1 MSINFSSWKNL
12 LKTNNVALLQP
23 AIKLQRSLGTFE
35 TWGFGLTGHVGW
47 IGTAPVIH
55 AVLGTKAIFVWLPG
69 VLISVALNLQV
80 KHLGM
85 CWPNMAGGTPNYAA
99 KLLSKFPLLARYVAI
114 GYFLGWVAA
123 PAVYAIVL
131 TDLIRASLEGSGI
144 PCPEM
149 LLKFGFT
156 AIAFI
161 VGLSGTRTLGILHLF
176 FVIPAVVS
184 LLTFCI
190 QGIGWL
196 ALSPESPGFFPAELS
211 VPSFGEWA
219 KWFFISTYSVYS
231 CETASSFVADSRK
244 PAKTAEFLRFA
255 AWLVPIIFLGGSW
268 VLTRLANQPVG
279 DNLYLNL
286 LAAAKLFWGESAST
300 IITLLISFSC
310 LLSCATTVSNTSRI
324 LYQLSVDG
332 HISPV
337 FSVVSRRGVL
347 GPALLFTFILSI
359 LCLAIGNLSHVV
371 MVTGTGYLISI
382 MGLHLGLWLRRDSP
396 ESLWPRW
403 ALGFLVLE
411 IAVLLV
417 GGFAWGWQELIIGLL
432 FPLAILALDRVISY
446 GKLPIFQPQWWIK
459 HYYAKSKTHHQDF
472 IFLQVI
478 VLLVLICSS
487 VSIGWIFSY
496 NLVRAA
502 SQHSLDLL
510 VVLLVTLSF
519 IGVAIACW
527 TTLPQIT
534 SIDDAREE
542 AENLFI
548 NALDAI
554 LVVDNTGVIVKTNP
568 AAVAVLKMSKEALV
582 GQHLQKLCSHLV
594 GLPHQWSSRSEQSFF
609 SNTNESRILE
619 VSISSN
625 CQQMLQEYTV
635 ILRDVTER
643 KQAESLRESEE
654 RYALAVRGANDG
666 LWDWNLQTNEIYY
679 SVRWKAM
686 LGYQENEIQNNLY
699 EWFNRVDAEDLEQV
713 RVEFSA
719 HLEGLTPYFENE
731 HRLLHKDGT
740 YRWMLS
746 RGQVVRDATGKAHR
760 VAGSQTDVTA
770 RRLAEQQLLH
780 DALHDSLT
788 GLSNR
793 VLFSDRL
800 AHVLSLAKRRQDYN
814 FAVLFIDL
822 DRFKVINDSLGH
834 SVGDQLLSAIAQR
847 LRVCLRTS
855 DTFARL
861 GGDEFA
867 ILLEDV
873 QQEEDATY
881 VAERIGHEL
890 RLPFNL
896 NGNEVFAA
904 ASIGVLLGSND
915 YNRPEELL
923 RDADTAMY
931 RAKAQGKGCYEV
943 FNIDMRDRAIALL
956 HLENDLRRAVENQE
970 FQLHYQP
977 IVSLKNQKIIGF
989 EALVRWQHPQKGLI
1003 APMEFIPVA
1012 EDTGLIVPLGWW
1024 VLKEACRQ
1032 MRVWQLQFAVEPP
1045 LTINVN
1051 LSGKQ
1056 FTQLNLIDQIEQI
1069 LIETGLDASSL
1080 KLEITESCIM
1090 ENMQSAAF
1098 MLSKLQ
1104 EIGVQVAIDDF
1115 GTGYSSL
1122 AYLHRFPVN
1131 TLKIDRSFINGL
1143 DGDGLEIVRA
1153 IVNLAWNLGMEVVA
1167 EGVETELQ
1175 IDQLNA
1181 LKSNAGQEYL
1191 GQGYLFSKPLNSNAA
1206 TALMSVGLACGETSN
1221 AGGINLL

>member
-1 MSINFSSWKNL
+1 MSINFSNL
-12 LKTNNVALLQP
+12 SKSLKVNTSAKEDIQHP
-23 AIKLQRSLGTFE
+23 AMHLQRSLGVLE

-55 AVLGTKAIFVWLPG
+55 AALGSKAIFVWLPG
-69 VLISVALNLQV
+69 VFVSVVLNLQV
-80 KHLGM
+80 QRLAM
-85 CWPNMAGGTPNYAA
+85 CWSNMAGGTPNYAA
-99 KLLSKFPLLARYVAI
+99 RLLSKYPLLARYTAI
-114 GYFLGWVAA
+114 GYYLGWVAA

-131 TDLIRASLEGSGI
+131 TDLIKTSLAYSGI
-144 PCPEM
+144 PCPETA
-149 LLKFGFT
+149 LKFGFT

-161 VGLSGTRTLGILHLF
+161 VGLSGTRALGILHLF
-176 FVIPAVVS
+176 FVVPAFIS
-184 LLTFCI
+184 LLAFCI

-196 ALSPESPGFFPAELS
+196 ALSPASPGFFPAQLA

-219 KWFFISTYSVYS
+219 KWFFIATYSVYS
-231 CETASSFVADSRK
+231 GETASSFVADSRQ
-244 PAKTAEFLRFA
+244 PAKTTQFLKFS
-255 AWLVPIIFLGGSW
+255 AWLIPVVFLGGSW
-268 VLTRLANQPVG
+268 VLMQLGNRPVG

-286 LAAAKLFWGESAST
+286 LTAATPFWGASASV
-300 IITLLISFSC
+300 IVTLLVAFCC
-310 LLSCATTVSNTSRI
+310 LLSCATTVCNTSRV

-332 HISPV
+332 HLSPV
-337 FSVVSRRGVL
+337 FAVVSKRGVL
-347 GPALLFTFILSI
+347 TPALLFTFILSMA
-359 LCLAIGNLSHVV
+359 CLAIGNLSHVV

-382 MGLHLGLWLRRDSP
+382 MGLHLGLWLRRGSP
-396 ESLWPRW
+396 EVIFPRW
-403 ALGFLVLE
+403 ALGFLVVE

-417 GGFAWGWQELIIGLL
+417 GGISWGWQDLILGLL
-432 FPLAILALDRVISY
+432 FPLAILALDWVIAHT
-446 GKLPIFQPQWWIK
+446 KLPIYQPQWWIK
-459 HYYAKSKTHHQDF
+459 HFYARSKVQQQDF
-472 IFLQVI
+472 VFPQVV

-487 VSIGWIFSY
+487 ATIGWLFSY
-496 NLVRAA
+496 ELAK
-502 SQHSLDLL
+502 SISLHNIDLL

-519 IGVAIACW
+519 MGVAIACW
-527 TTLPQIT
+527 TTLPQIA
-534 SIDDAREE
+534 SIDDAREQ

-554 LVVDNTGVIVKTNP
+554 LVVDETGAIVKSNP
-568 AAVAVLKMSKEALV
+568 AAATLLKMASEALI
-582 GQHLQKLCSHLV
+582 GQHLQNLCSHLV
-594 GLPHQWSSRSEQSFF
+594 GKPSQWSNRSEQTLFA
-609 SNTNESRILE
+609 NTSKSRILE
-619 VSISSN
+619 VSVSGDPK
-625 CQQMLQEYTV
+625 QALQEYTV

-643 KQAESLRESEE
+643 KQAEALRESEE

-686 LGYQENEIQNNLY
+686 LGYQEDEIQKNLY
-699 EWFNRVDAEDLEQV
+699 EWLNRVYADDLEQV
-713 RVEFSA
+713 RVELSA

-731 HRLLHKDGT
+731 HRLLHKDGS

-746 RGQVVRDATGKAHR
+746 RGQVVRDAAGKAYR

-770 RRLAEQQLLH
+770 RRVAEQQLLH

-800 AHVLSLAKRRQDYN
+800 AHVISLAKRRQDYN

-834 SVGDQLLSAIAQR
+834 SIGDRLLSAIAQR
-847 LRVCLRTS
+847 LRVCLRSS

-867 ILLEDV
+867 ILIEDV
-873 QQEEDATY
+873 QNQEDATY
-881 VAERIGHEL
+881 VAERIGQEL
-890 RLPFNL
+890 KLPFNL
-896 NGNEVFAA
+896 NGHEVFAA
-904 ASIGVLLGSND
+904 ASIGILLGSND
-915 YNRPEELL
+915 YERPEELL

-943 FNIDMRDRAIALL
+943 FNIDMRERAIAQL
-956 HLENDLRRAVENQE
+956 HLENDLRRAVEKQE

-977 IVSLKNQKIIGF
+977 IVSLKDQTITGF
-989 EALVRWQHPQKGLI
+989 EALVRWQHPQRGLVSP
-1003 APMEFIPVA
+1003 AEFIPVA

-1032 MRVWQLQFAVEPP
+1032 MRAWQLQFAVEPP

-1056 FTQLNLIDQIEQI
+1056 FTQVNLIEQI
-1069 LIETGLDASSL
+1069 QQILQETGLSPSSL
-1080 KLEITESCIM
+1080 KLEITESCVV
-1090 ENMQSAAF
+1090 ENIKSAAT
-1098 MLSKLQ
+1098 MLSNLQ
-1104 EIGVQVAIDDF
+1104 ALGIQVAIDDF

-1131 TLKIDRSFINGL
+1131 TLKIDRSFINSL

-1167 EGVETELQ
+1167 EGVETEQQ
-1175 IDQLNA
+1175 IVHLNE
-1181 LKSNAGQEYL
+1181 LKSSISQEYL
-1191 GQGYLFSKPLNSNAA
+1191 GQGYLFSKPLNSDAA
-1206 TALMSVGLACGETSN
+1206 TALMSIGLDCRATKN
-1221 AGGINLL
+1221 

>member
-1 MSINFSSWKNL
+1 MSINFSNL
-12 LKTNNVALLQP
+12 GRSLKINTAVDKELQHP
-23 AIKLQRSLGTFE
+23 AMQLQRSLGTLE

-55 AVLGTKAIFVWLPG
+55 AALGSKAIFVWLPG
-69 VLISVALNLQV
+69 VFVSVVLNLQV
-80 KHLGM
+80 QHLGM

-99 KLLSKFPLLARYVAI
+99 RLLKKYPLLARYTAI

-123 PAVYAIVL
+123 PAVYALVL
-131 TDLIRASLEGSGI
+131 TDLIAASLELSGI
-144 PCPEM
+144 PCPETA
-149 LLKFGFT
+149 LKFGFT

-176 FVIPAVVS
+176 FVVPAVVS
-184 LLTFCI
+184 LLAFCI

-196 ALSPESPGFFPAELS
+196 ALSPESPGFFPTELS
-211 VPSFGEWA
+211 VPSFSEWA

-244 PAKTAEFLRFA
+244 PTKTLQFLKFA
-255 AWLVPIIFLGGSW
+255 AWLVPVVFLGGSW
-268 VLTRLANQPVG
+268 VLMQLGNQPVG

-286 LAAAKLFWGESAST
+286 LAAAKPFWGESASL
-300 IITLLISFSC
+300 IVTLLISFCC

-324 LYQLSVDG
+324 LYQLSLDG

-337 FSVVSRRGVL
+337 FAVVSKRGVL

-359 LCLAIGNLSHVV
+359 LCLEIGNLSHVV
-371 MVTGTGYLISI
+371 MVTGTGYMISI
-382 MGLHLGLWLRRDSP
+382 MGLHLGLWLRRGSP
-396 ESLWPRW
+396 EALWPRW
-403 ALGFLVLE
+403 SLGFLVVE
-411 IAVLLV
+411 VVVLLI
-417 GGFAWGWQELIIGLL
+417 GGFAWGWQELVIGLL
-432 FPLAILALDRVISY
+432 FPLAILALDWVISHT
-446 GKLPIFQPQWWIK
+446 KLPIFQPQWWIK
-459 HYYAKSKTHHQDF
+459 FYYARSKTHRQDF
-472 IFLQVI
+472 VFLQVV
-478 VLLVLICSS
+478 VLLILICSS
-487 VSIGWIFSY
+487 ASIGWIFSY
-496 NLVRAA
+496 HLVKSA

-519 IGVAIACW
+519 VGVAIACW
-527 TTLPQIT
+527 TTLPQIA
-534 SIDDAREE
+534 SIDNAREE

-554 LVVDNTGVIVKTNP
+554 LVVDKTGVIVKTNP
-568 AAVAVLKMSKEALV
+568 AAAALLKMSSESLV
-582 GQHLQKLCSHLV
+582 GQHLQSFCSHLV
-594 GLPHQWSSRSEQSFF
+594 GMAGQWSSRSEQTLFA
-609 SNTNESRILE
+609 NTDNSRILE
-619 VSISSN
+619 VSVSGDPK
-625 CQQMLQEYTV
+625 QTLQEYTV

-686 LGYQENEIQNNLY
+686 LGYSENEVQNNLY
-699 EWFNRVDAEDLEQV
+699 EWLNRVYADDLEQV
-713 RVEFSA
+713 RVELSA

-746 RGQVVRDATGKAHR
+746 RGQVVRDATGKAYR

-770 RRLAEQQLLH
+770 RRVAEQQLLH

-867 ILLEDV
+867 ILIEDV

-881 VAERIGHEL
+881 VAERIGQEL

-896 NGNEVFAA
+896 SGHEVFAA
-904 ASIGVLLGSND
+904 ASIGILLGSKD

-943 FNIDMRDRAIALL
+943 FNIDMRDRAIAQL

-977 IVSLKNQKIIGF
+977 IVSLKDQNLTGF
-989 EALVRWQHPQKGLI
+989 EALVRWQHPQRGLI
-1003 APMEFIPVA
+1003 SPAEFIPTA

-1032 MRVWQLQFAVEPP
+1032 MRAWQLQFVVEPP

-1056 FTQLNLIDQIEQI
+1056 FTQANLIEQIEQI
-1069 LIETGLDASSL
+1069 LQETGLPASSL
-1080 KLEITESCIM
+1080 KLEITESCVV
-1090 ENMQSAAF
+1090 ENIKSAAT
-1098 MLSKLQ
+1098 MLANLQ
-1104 EIGVQVAIDDF
+1104 SLGIQVAIDDF

-1131 TLKIDRSFINGL
+1131 TLKIDRSFINSL
-1143 DGDGLEIVRA
+1143 DGDGVEIVRA

-1167 EGVETELQ
+1167 EGVETQQQ
-1175 IDQLNA
+1175 ITQLNA
-1181 LKSNAGQEYL
+1181 LKSSSTQEYM
-1191 GQGYLFSKPLNSNAA
+1191 GQGYLFSKPLNSDAA
-1206 TALMSVGLACGETSN
+1206 TALMSVGLDCGAKN
-1221 AGGINLL
+1221 